1 MVVMEIKVRLDS
13 DNLPRHHY
21 LLQITENWTTWYI
34 SKRYKQIYN
43 LKISL
48 EVELGVKWDRFPRKR
63 LFNSYRDEVLRY
75 RCGKFEE
82 YFNYL
87 TSLPEV
93 MGSSLFGKFVKSD
106 IFLYS
111 YQEIGQSDTLYQGLR
126 ESRELENK
134 VSLLIEELKDQKL
147 KLTNLIEKVDII
159 SGNVE
164 NIFGKNSKILEELC
178 MIDGDRIKTHGEKLE
193 LISSIGELDDL
204 YKSLRQGC
212 RLIRGGNS
220 QHEEK
225 LSGYSNEAIK
235 LEDDFD
241 RINGLIVKLDDRYVN
256 HYWKHVEYRQINEL
270 ISKKL
275 KKDLTE
281 IALLF

>member
-43 LKISL
+43 LKSIL
-48 EVELGVKWDRFPRKR
+48 EGELGVKWDSFPRKR
-63 LFNSYRDEVLRY
+63 LFNSYKDEVLRY
-75 RCGKFEE
+75 RCRRFEE

-93 MGSSLFGKFVKSD
+93 IGSSLLVKFLKSD

-111 YQEIGQSDTLYQGLR
+111 YQEIGQSDTLCQGLR
-126 ESRELENK
+126 DSRELETK
-134 VSLLIEELKDQKL
+134 VSFLIEELETQKL

-159 SGNVE
+159 SSNVE
-164 NIFGKNSKILEELC
+164 NIFGKNSKILEELG

-193 LISSIGELDDL
+193 LISSIGELDNL
-204 YKSLRQGC
+204 YKSLRQKC

-241 RINGLIVKLDDRYVN
+241 RINGLIVNLDDRYVN

-275 KKDLTE
+275 KRDLTE